1 MTLLRSIIL
10 IFALLAQALPVQAM
24 RHVDEPAYCG
34 MSCCAALAA
43 AEMSACGCAEPS
55 APAEP
60 ANVPPASGRER
71 VPQLVWVSLEDV
83 QFATR
88 SAISLEK
95 TQVRLVASDLL
106 RQPQVRLAVL
116 FCSLLN

>member
-1 MTLLRSIIL
+1 MTLLHSITL
-10 IFALLAQALPVQAM
+10 LLALLAQAWPVQAM
-24 RHVDEPAYCG
+24 RRVDEPADCG

-60 ANVPPASGRER
+60 ANAPPASGRER

-88 SAISLEK
+88 PAMSLEK
-95 TQVRLVASDLL
+95 AQVRLVESDLL

-116 FCSLLN
+116 FCSWLN